1 MGNKMGGM
9 DAMWAQQPGNS
20 RMGIDNWNIEWV
32 HSPDMRGCQCYGLD
46 WFVSCTRIML

>member
-1 MGNKMGGM
+1 MQNNVYGKIG
-9 DAMWAQQPGNS
+9 QEEVCIPT